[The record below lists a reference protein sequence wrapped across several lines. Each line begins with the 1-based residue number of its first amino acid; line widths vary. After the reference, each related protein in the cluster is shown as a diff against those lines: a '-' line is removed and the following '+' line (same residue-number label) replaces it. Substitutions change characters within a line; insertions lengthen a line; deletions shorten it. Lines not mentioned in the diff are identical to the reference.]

1 LPLFSGYGF
10 EAVLHTEMRGGKTD
24 LGLTLTIT
32 AMEVPDLDVYN
43 GLLSEE
49 WHRRLLGGTGQM
61 VSCGCDIPAT

>member
-1 LPLFSGYGF
+1 
-10 EAVLHTEMRGGKTD
+10 MRGGKTD

-49 WHRRLLGGTGQM
+49 WQRRLLGGTGQM